1 VSSLPLAARLRVWP
15 QYLLPQKLL
24 TALAWKLSTCRAR
37 WFHQPFIRL
46 FVRLFGVD
54 LSEARRS
61 DIADYACFDDF
72 FTRTLKPEARPIADD
87 VRLVSPSDGTISQLG
102 RIDGTTLVQAKG
114 LDYEIAELLGSNE
127 RARAFSDGQFITIY
141 LAPRDYHRVHAPIA
155 GQVVEEVRV
164 PGQLFSVS
172 AATTRA
178 VPKLFARNERMVAMM
193 ETDHGPVAVVMV
205 AAMLVAGIE
214 TAWGGSADLRP
225 GSRVRERSIESFRLG
240 RGDELGRFH
249 WGSTVIVL
257 TPARFPDWLSAL
269 QPEGRVRM
277 GQALT

>member
-1 VSSLPLAARLRVWP
+1 MWLRVWP

-54 LSEARRS
+54 LSEARRT

-72 FTRTLKPEARPIADD
+72 FTRTLKPAARPIANAQ
-87 VRLVSPSDGTISQLG
+87 LVSPSDGTISQLG
-102 RIDGTTLVQAKG
+102 RIDGSTLVQAKG
-114 LDYEIAELLGSNE
+114 FDYEIAELLGSNE
-127 RARAFSDGQFITIY
+127 RARPFADGRFITIY

-155 GQVVEEVRV
+155 GCVIEEVRV

-172 AATTRA
+172 ATTTRA
-178 VPKLFARNERMVAMM
+178 VPKLFTRNERLVTMM
-193 ETDHGPVAVVMV
+193 ETDHGMVAVVMV

-214 TAWGGSADLRP
+214 TAWGGPTDLRP
-225 GSRVRERSIESFRLG
+225 ARQPRERRIEPFRLAL
-240 RGDELGRFH
+240 GDELGRFH

-257 TPARFPDWLSAL
+257 TPAGFPDWLPEL
-269 QPEGRVRM
+269 GPEGRVRM
-277 GQALT
+277 GQALA